1 MGYKQDMSS
10 RMIFGHDGHVGVS
23 GTIYDANTIHYT
35 HMCLIILTELLALF
49 QNNRHLRVTA

>member
-1 MGYKQDMSS
+1 MMDMLVLAGPS
-10 RMIFGHDGHVGVS
+10 
-23 GTIYDANTIHYT
+23 YDANTIYYT